1 MFQTRSFSFTLSNP
15 SLTALTYEW
24 QILNKA
30 GSVDTSGKGPAI
42 NSASELWA
50 AEWFSHQSV
59 ILHLYCSGHELGSC
73 PIGVLSAGTYK
84 LSHESGTLQGGSSQ
98 QITLQFSPH
107 EVEDVSR
114 VLVCH
119 MPEIQEVLEA
129 AAPQGMQQP
138 PSARPGSAAAA
149 AAAAAAALKP
159 LVREVTGKV
168 CAHSLAAIPSACVW
182 QCHRLLAATHALHL
196 YSCLLGKVRVQPAAM
211 QAYRV
216 PCCVGA
222 ETVVPL

>member
-1 MFQTRSFSFTLSNP
+1 MMFQTRSFSFTLSNP

-30 GSVDTSGKGPAI
+30 GSVDTTGKGPGVVGQAC
-42 NSASELWA
+42 SP
-50 AEWFSHQSV
+50 Q
-59 ILHLYCSGHELGSC
+59 HLPVMVQPAHPAPVAHLPCNLSLCSYMLF
-73 PIGVLSAGTYK
+73 AGIYK

-98 QITLQFSPH
+98 QITLQFSPR

-119 MPEIQEVLEA
+119 MPEMQEILEAAA
-129 AAPQGMQQP
+129 AAPQGMQQAA
-138 PSARPGSAAAA
+138 SARPGSAAA

-168 CAHSLAAIPSACVW
+168 CKSAILPHAAFSLC
-182 QCHRLLAATHALHL
+182 
-196 YSCLLGKVRVQPAAM
+196 
-211 QAYRV
+211 
-216 PCCVGA
+216 
-222 ETVVPL
+222 

>member
-1 MFQTRSFSFTLSNP
+1 VLF
-15 SLTALTYEW
+15 
-24 QILNKA
+24 A
-30 GSVDTSGKGPAI
+30 GI
-42 NSASELWA
+42 
-50 AEWFSHQSV
+50 
-59 ILHLYCSGHELGSC
+59 
-73 PIGVLSAGTYK
+73 YK
-84 LSHESGTLQGGSSQ
+84 LSHESGTLQGGSTQ

-168 CAHSLAAIPSACVW
+168 CVHKALLQSSQLVFNSAAGCWLAHGICTAAHAHEC
-182 QCHRLLAATHALHL
+182 LLKTHAP
-196 YSCLLGKVRVQPAAM
+196 CLAV
-211 QAYRV
+211 
-216 PCCVGA
+216 
-222 ETVVPL
+222 

>member
-1 MFQTRSFSFTLSNP
+1 MLF
-15 SLTALTYEW
+15 
-24 QILNKA
+24 A
-30 GSVDTSGKGPAI
+30 GI
-42 NSASELWA
+42 
-50 AEWFSHQSV
+50 
-59 ILHLYCSGHELGSC
+59 
-73 PIGVLSAGTYK
+73 YK
-84 LSHESGTLQGGSSQ
+84 LSHESGTLQGGSTQ

-129 AAPQGMQQP
+129 SAPQGMQQP

-168 CAHSLAAIPSACVW
+168 CVCTRPCCNLLSLSSTVPQAVGSHMGSALPPMPMSAC
-182 QCHRLLAATHALHL
+182 
-196 YSCLLGKVRVQPAAM
+196 
-211 QAYRV
+211 
-216 PCCVGA
+216 
-222 ETVVPL
+222 